1 MRNYQAVLPWAVL
14 LSCLGK
20 AQAGLD
26 LNSSSNMAVYW
37 GQNSGG
43 KGQQPLAYYC
53 KSELDIIQW
62 IRRQADEELLDDAIN
77 VIPLAFDMMIDGPGG
92 APEVDFSVTSKECD
106 VFPGT
111 QLKNCPQIAKDIKT
125 CQDQGKTI
133 LLSIGGATYSEGG
146 FSSED
151 EAKAGA
157 QLMWET
163 FGPKQDGSDAKRP
176 FGDVALDGFDFDF
189 EANVQNM
196 APFAN
201 ELRSLMDAEK
211 DKKYFLTAAPQCP
224 YPDQSDKE
232 ILNGPVSIDA
242 VWVQFYNNFCG
253 VNAFSK
259 NTDDS
264 KFNFDQWDNWAK
276 KVSKNKDVK
285 VLLGVPAD
293 TTAASSGYIPASKLK
308 DVIEYAKT
316 FDSFGGVMMWDM
328 TQAYANNGFI
338 DDVREALGSG
348 LSSSS
353 SSTSA
358 SDSASSSSST
368 NSPHP
373 SPSSKPPASSSSS
386 SSSSGSGDSS
396 TGAET
401 TTTTTSTTSTSSD
414 EPSATP
420 SDNGEDLPDS
430 TATPTPSSS
439 SESSSSTSSSTPSPA
454 PTSLSTSTTSTS
466 QEPPKPATTTTKP
479 PKPPTTT
486 TTTTPKP
493 PKTTNPPGSNDDKNN
508 DDKSKDDM
516 GLDLIP
522 ELLTNNLFSLLSTLR
537 QANGRTEGRHA
548 GGHHHGG
555 HHHRR
560 QFRA

>member
-1 MRNYQAVLPWAVL
+1 MHNYQGVLPWAVL
-14 LSCLGK
+14 LSSLGK
-20 AQAGLD
+20 AMAGLD
-26 LNSSSNMAVYW
+26 LNSSSNIAVYW
-37 GQNSGG
+37 G
-43 KGQQPLAYYC
+43 
-53 KSELDIIQW
+53 
-62 IRRQADEELLDDAIN
+62 
-77 VIPLAFDMMIDGPGG
+77 VIPLAFDMMINGAGG
-92 APEVDFSVTSKECD
+92 APEVDFSVTSKDCD

-111 QLKNCPQIAKDIKT
+111 QLKNCPQIAKDIKD
-125 CQDQGKTI
+125 CQSQGKTI

-224 YPDQSDKE
+224 YPDQADKE

-259 NTDDS
+259 NEKDS
-264 KFNFDQWDNWAK
+264 KFNFDQWDDWAK

-285 VLLGVPAD
+285 VLLGVPAGS
-293 TTAASSGYIPASKLK
+293 TAASTGYVPASQLQ

-328 TQAYANNGFI
+328 TQAYANSGFI
-338 DDVREALGSG
+338 DSVREALGSG

-358 SDSASSSSST
+358 SNSASSSSST

-396 TGAET
+396 TGNETPT
-401 TTTTTSTTSTSSD
+401 TTTTTSTTSTSSH

-420 SDNGEDLPDS
+420 TDDGDDLPDS
-430 TATPTPSSS
+430 TPTSSTS
-439 SESSSSTSSSTPSPA
+439 GESSQSSTTSSTSSPA
-454 PTSLSTSTTSTS
+454 PTTLSTSTTSVS
-466 QEPPKPATTTTKP
+466 QETPKPPKATTKP
-479 PKPPTTT
+479 PKNTTH
-486 TTTTPKP
+486 PKP
-493 PKTTNPPGSNDDKNN
+493 PKTTTHPKPPKTTTPPGSDDDKN
-508 DDKSKDDM
+508 DDGKSKDSSA
-516 GLDLIP
+516 LDLIP
-522 ELLTNNLFSLLSTLR
+522 DLFSTDLFGLLSTLR
-537 QANGRTEGRHA
+537 EANGRTEGRHA

-555 HHHRR
+555 RHHSRP
-560 QFRA
+560 FRA

>member
-1 MRNYQAVLPWAVL
+1 M
-14 LSCLGK
+14 C
-20 AQAGLD
+20 
-26 LNSSSNMAVYW
+26 
-37 GQNSGG
+37 
-43 KGQQPLAYYC
+43 
-53 KSELDIIQW
+53 E
-62 IRRQADEELLDDAIN
+62 
-77 VIPLAFDMMIDGPGG
+77 
-92 APEVDFSVTSKECD
+92 
-106 VFPGT
+106 
-111 QLKNCPQIAKDIKT
+111 AKLTPHSTDIKD
-125 CQDQGKTI
+125 CQSKGKTI

-146 FSSED
+146 FTSEAD
-151 EAKAGA
+151 AKAGA

-163 FGPKQDGSDAKRP
+163 FGPKQNGSDAKRP

-232 ILNGPVSIDA
+232 ILNGPVFIDA

-253 VNAFSK
+253 VNAFNK
-259 NTDDS
+259 NEKDS
-264 KFNFDQWDNWAK
+264 KFNFDQWDDWAK

-293 TTAASSGYIPASKLK
+293 TTAASTGYIPASQLK

-316 FDSFGGVMMWDM
+316 FDSFGGVMMWDA
-328 TQAYANNGFI
+328 TQAYSNNGFI
-338 DDVREALGSG
+338 DSVREALGSG

-373 SPSSKPPASSSSS
+373 SPSSKPPVSSSSS

-401 TTTTTSTTSTSSD
+401 PTTTTTTSTTPTSSD
-414 EPSATP
+414 APSATP
-420 SDNGEDLPDS
+420 TDDGDDLPDNTS

-439 SESSSSTSSSTPSPA
+439 SQSPPSPTETPTPSPA
-454 PTSLSTSTTSTS
+454 PTTLSTSTTSTS
-466 QEPPKPATTTTKP
+466 EEPPKPTK
-479 PKPPTTT
+479 T
-486 TTTTPKP
+486 
-493 PKTTNPPGSNDDKNN
+493 KTPPGST
-508 DDKSKDDM
+508 DDKSDDSWA
-516 GLDLIP
+516 LNVIP
-522 ELLTNNLFSLLSTLR
+522 NILSTDLFGLLNTLR
-537 QANGRTEGRHA
+537 EANHRTPARHA
-548 GGHHHGG
+548 PAHHTENRHHGRPF
-555 HHHRR
+555 H
-560 QFRA
+560 A